1 MCKTQKQIAD
11 ICIYKCLDVCVKLFM
26 NVNLVVLFLAP
37 SIYTFPPCKLF
48 YTPPTILSPDNIQG
62 GRGQGRVGGSVGV
75 SGMLSVWI
83 CTLFGRITK
92 IKRDK
97 RDVTLLTT
105 RQEILNCLAIDIKA
119 WIKGTSYVITLLI
132 W

>member
-75 SGMLSVWI
+75 SGMLSV
-83 CTLFGRITK
+83 
-92 IKRDK
+92 
-97 RDVTLLTT
+97 
-105 RQEILNCLAIDIKA
+105 
-119 WIKGTSYVITLLI
+119 
-132 W
+132 